1 MQCSRCGRTLD
12 AQAVELG
19 ACRYCGQAIPTG
31 SLRGTGNTA
40 PTLPQFDQ
48 PFGNTLWSAPGGKE
62 MPTEFG
68 PPSIMAPEVEA
79 PSDATTH
86 VTAPFEASAP
96 AANAPF
102 PGGSLPQQGAYP
114 PFSAPPAQRPPAA
127 PAPRGGRK
135 TLALAIV
142 AAIVLIAVIG
152 GGLFFARS
160 FNKPSASG
168 PGVTVSSPNPT
179 RPTAPSPTATPTP
192 TPIPTSTYRDPA
204 GLFSIQY
211 PTAWVHQNFSPGSG
225 GLPIPLNGVRFSS
238 GSAEFVILTGQ
249 ELPGVPT
256 NGLAEQADTMLLN
269 SMNAQHI
276 SSARP
281 VTIGGQTWTE
291 KSADTSGGK
300 QTIIASISFHTH
312 LYSLWYSA
320 PASAFT
326 TDEAQFFNP
335 MIASFKLGG

>member
-1 MQCSRCGRTLD
+1 MQCSRCGRALD

-31 SLRGTGNTA
+31 SLKSGGNTA

-48 PFGNTLWSAPGGKE
+48 SFGNTLWNEPGDKQ

-68 PPSIMAPEVEA
+68 PPSIMAPEAEA
-79 PSDATTH
+79 PSDAT
-86 VTAPFEASAP
+86 APFTASAP
-96 AANAPF
+96 APNAPL
-102 PGGSLPQQGAYP
+102 PSGGVPQQSAYP
-114 PFSAPPAQRPPAA
+114 PFSALPAQRPPTA
-127 PAPRGGRK
+127 PAPKGGRK
-135 TLALAIV
+135 KLALAIV
-142 AAIVLIAVIG
+142 AAILLIAVIG

-160 FNKPSASG
+160 FNTPSATG

-179 RPTAPSPTATPTP
+179 RPTTPAPTATPTP
-192 TPIPTSTYRDPA
+192 TPIPTSLYRDPG

-211 PTAWVHQNFSPGSG
+211 PAAWTHQNFSPGG
-225 GLPIPLNGVRFSS
+225 RGLPVPLNGVRFSG

-256 NGLAEQADTMLLN
+256 TGLADQADTMLLN
-269 SMNAQHI
+269 SMNARNI

-291 KSADTSGGK
+291 KSADTNGGK
-300 QTIIASISFHTH
+300 HTVIASISFHTH

-320 PASAFT
+320 PASALA
-326 TDEAQFFNP
+326 TDETQFFNP
-335 MIASFKLGG
+335 MTASFKFGG